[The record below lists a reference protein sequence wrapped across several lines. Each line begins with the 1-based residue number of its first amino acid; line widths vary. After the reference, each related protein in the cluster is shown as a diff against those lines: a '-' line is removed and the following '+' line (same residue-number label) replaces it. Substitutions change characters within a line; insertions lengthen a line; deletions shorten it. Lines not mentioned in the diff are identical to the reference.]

1 MPTFNQ
7 LVRKG
12 RTVLEEKSKS
22 RALHSCPQR
31 RGVCLQVMTRT
42 PKKPNSALRKVAK
55 VRLTNGE
62 EVIAY
67 IGGEETRTA
76 YVLREQGYRDAMRD
90 YGLEVDER
98 YIHNVRMH
106 LLGGRDAYDWI
117 CSLPEL
123 PEAIVCMTDTVTYGL
138 MFNLMKNHYR
148 IPEDIAVA
156 SGEDLDMSS
165 FFLPGITCSHIS
177 IEKMGSEAARL
188 LTGILQGDEPDERE
202 IEIETFLVERD
213 SSKKYA
219 E

>member
-1 MPTFNQ
+1 
-7 LVRKG
+7 
-12 RTVLEEKSKS
+12 
-22 RALHSCPQR
+22 
-31 RGVCLQVMTRT
+31 
-42 PKKPNSALRKVAK
+42 
-55 VRLTNGE
+55 
-62 EVIAY
+62 
-67 IGGEETRTA
+67 
-76 YVLREQGYRDAMRD
+76 MRD

-106 LLGGRDAYDWI
+106 LLGGRDAYDWV

-188 LTGILQGDEPDERE
+188 LIGILQGEEPDERE